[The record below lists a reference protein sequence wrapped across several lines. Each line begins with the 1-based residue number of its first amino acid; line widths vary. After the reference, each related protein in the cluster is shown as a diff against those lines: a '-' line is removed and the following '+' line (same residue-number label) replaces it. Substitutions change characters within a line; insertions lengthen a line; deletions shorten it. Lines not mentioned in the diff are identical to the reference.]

1 MRWDFFLGLRDF
13 THLFLHRK
21 LTRNVKQDLGTMF
34 FVECLWCGFLDQD
47 SEVKQLHLRTT
58 HGATSVGT
66 NSSQN
71 CLHLRTLSCCK
82 DVAGCAFQSLTS
94 MPRLHC
100 CLVGLGDVLVHA
112 YSKSL
117 NILYIWIYSLYFKHA
132 AFNTLYYGYGSK
144 LPHMKQWSNFPATLL
159 AFPHPFLSIPRLCWE
174 QFAPMPHLKSNME
187 MFNWCSEEI
196 VIQHRLL
203 TF

>member
-1 MRWDFFLGLRDF
+1 MLQQCEMGFLPRTKGFYTLV
-13 THLFLHRK
+13 LHRK
-21 LTRNVKQDLGTMF
+21 LARNVKQDLGTMF

-47 SEVKQLHLRTT
+47 SEVKQLHLGTT

-117 NILYIWIYSLYFKHA
+117 NILYI
-132 AFNTLYYGYGSK
+132 
-144 LPHMKQWSNFPATLL
+144 
-159 AFPHPFLSIPRLCWE
+159 
-174 QFAPMPHLKSNME
+174 
-187 MFNWCSEEI
+187 
-196 VIQHRLL
+196 
-203 TF
+203 